1 MPQRSLRHTV
11 SLLVATLVLP
21 LTAHAGSRVT
31 LDLSASLV
39 RNDNVLEYSQNQIDT
54 YDAGTHPLR
63 YAIAS
68 IDDVILG
75 PGASLTWE
83 LDEGRGRRHALRA
96 HWDGDFHSSNPGA
109 DFRNYSARWTE
120 SFRGGRRLAVGFGRL
135 DNFYVRQL
143 RADGIPL
150 PPPAPGPQNDVLWR
164 RAEFDQDAITA
175 SWREPLRKHM
185 DLGINVRHE
194 TRTYLAPFDER
205 SSKANEAGL
214 SLDLD
219 GFKANGSVTFALG
232 YRKSVA
238 KAHDSTNPADTTDV
252 SYHGLEGGISGRRTL
267 NRSGST
273 RWTGDAAFEFATRDY
288 DSQLA
293 ERVDAY
299 HVGRHDLLI
308 ALEVGVR
315 AEVRDL
321 GVRGFVRLENNDAT
335 LSALAT
341 ATNPS
346 TDSGSY
352 RKMQLGVEA
361 TWSLDLL
368 KGGR

>member
-1 MPQRSLRHTV
+1 MPQGIES
-11 SLLVATLVLP
+11 LP
-21 LTAHAGSRVT
+21 LA
-31 LDLSASLV
+31 
-39 RNDNVLEYSQNQIDT
+39 
-54 YDAGTHPLR
+54 
-63 YAIAS
+63 
-68 IDDVILG
+68 LG
-75 PGASLTWE
+75 
-83 LDEGRGRRHALRA
+83 D
-96 HWDGDFHSSNPGA
+96 
-109 DFRNYSARWTE
+109 ARW
-120 SFRGGRRLAVGFGRL
+120 
-135 DNFYVRQL
+135 Q
-143 RADGIPL
+143 
-150 PPPAPGPQNDVLWR
+150 

-175 SWREPLRKHM
+175 SWREPLRKYV
-185 DLGINVRHE
+185 DLGVNVRHE

-219 GFKANGSVTFALG
+219 GFKANGSVTFALS

-238 KAHDSTNPADTTDV
+238 KAHTDPASTTDV
-252 SYHGLEGGISGRRTL
+252 SYHGLEGGVSGRRTL
-267 NRSGST
+267 SHSGST
-273 RWTGDAAFEFATRDY
+273 RWTGDAALEFATRDY
-288 DSQLA
+288 DSQLPEA
-293 ERVDAY
+293 VDKY

-341 ATNPS
+341 STNPS

-352 RKMQLGVEA
+352 RKMQLGIEA